1 MQTSHYFLGGG
12 HGGRDGGGH
21 GAGEE
26 EVDGADGAEAE
37 GRLQRQPGQAPQAAH
52 GIQQINRYNIS
63 SLHVEIEIFD
73 RAHKITNQM
82 RN

>member
-1 MQTSHYFLGGG
+1 MQTSHYSLDGG

-52 GIQQINRYNIS
+52 GIQQ
-63 SLHVEIEIFD
+63 
-73 RAHKITNQM
+73 T
-82 RN
+82 